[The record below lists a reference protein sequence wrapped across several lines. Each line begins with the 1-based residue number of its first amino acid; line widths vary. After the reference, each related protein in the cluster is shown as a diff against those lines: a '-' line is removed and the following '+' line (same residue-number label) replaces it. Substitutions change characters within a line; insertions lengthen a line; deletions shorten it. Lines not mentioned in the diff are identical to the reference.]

1 MIKNNSENPN
11 PDTIEKLANEAWQ
24 NYEAKVLKEARS
36 AFNRLLIREFQK
48 HGENK

>member
-1 MIKNNSENPN
+1 MQPENQI